1 MYQTVRAAQI
11 NNYLPVFGESVL
23 GVAFAWVADFAA
35 GFVAGFAV
43 FFVAALVVVLA
54 VVFAAGVVVVL
65 AAGFALLV
73 DFVVLAVDREV
84 ERVEEALAVDLL
96 VRAEV
101 ALGADFVVDLVA
113 VLVEADF
120 VAVAAADFADV
131 VAVGFVVAS
140 MVAAST
146 TGASVATGSFFA
158 SSGFASVADSAGF
171 SSDVDLGAA
180 FLRAGLLG
188 AR

>member
-84 ERVEEALAVDLL
+84 ECVEEVFAVDLL
-96 VRAEV
+96 ARVEV
-101 ALGADFVVDLVA
+101 VLGADFVVDLVA

-120 VAVAAADFADV
+120 VAVAAA
-131 VAVGFVVAS
+131 GFVAAS
-140 MVAAST
+140 TVAAST

-158 SSGFASVADSAGF
+158 TSGFASVADSAGF
-171 SSDVDLGAA
+171 SSDVVLGAA

-188 AR
+188 AG